1 MNRQIIVNNTC
12 GEKRIAILD
21 DKKLAELHVMHSE
34 ESSCLSNIYSGI
46 IRRVL
51 PGMQSAFVEFG
62 GSRTGFIHVNDLKTN
77 ITYEEYQKNM
87 ESDDNDRE
95 SEPEQASEPAPAAE
109 STKMPDITELAKE
122 GQRIIVQVVKE
133 PIGQKGAKLTT
144 HISLAGRFCVLL
156 PTILHIGVSRKI
168 NDREKRE
175 ELKNFG
181 LKVQKKGFGIILRT
195 LSAETDIKI
204 IEKEVVFLIK
214 KWNTI
219 TSDFKKGKGA
229 ALICPALDPMLDFIQ
244 NTKMEDLTEVVVDN
258 KNDEKAVRDYFAFYN
273 ENPDDKVKFYD
284 LPYPIFDY
292 YSIEPEITTL
302 LKKKIWLKSGGFL
315 IIEQTEA
322 LTVID
327 VNTGKFVGKGDL
339 ESTVFKTNC
348 EAAEEIAYHMRL
360 RNLAGIIIV
369 DFIDMRNQ
377 INKKKVIAKLE
388 KELEKDSAKCNV
400 FYFTRL
406 GLIQITRKRT
416 TESNISS
423 LTESCPYCSGNGII
437 RSRGTVAFQILREI
451 KKQVK
456 LYSSR
461 VITVAAHPDTAFAL
475 EHTYAEE
482 LEELKRELRISLTI
496 ETNNSFHREHFQ
508 IDGK

>member
-1 MNRQIIVNNTC
+1 MNRQIIVNNTY
-12 GEKRIAILD
+12 GEKRIAILEER
-21 DKKLAELHVMHSE
+21 KLVELHVIHSG
-34 ESSCLSNIYSGI
+34 ESNCLSNIYSGI

-62 GSRTGFIHVNDLKTN
+62 GTRNGFIHANDLRHD

-87 ESDDNDRE
+87 ESDDSDDD
-95 SEPEQASEPAPAAE
+95 EQENQQAE
-109 STKMPDITELAKE
+109 AQTNRRFSDITRYAKD
-122 GQRIIVQVVKE
+122 GDRILVQVVKE

-144 HISLAGRFCVLL
+144 HISLAGRYCVLL
-156 PTILHIGVSRKI
+156 PTIPHIGISRKI
-168 NDREKRE
+168 GDREKRD
-175 ELKNFG
+175 ELKEFG
-181 LKVQKKGFGIILRT
+181 LKVQKKGYGIILRT
-195 LSAETDIKI
+195 LAAETEIKT

-214 KWNTI
+214 KWISIQNT
-219 TSDFKKGKGA
+219 FQKGKGT
-229 ALICPALDPMLDFIQ
+229 ALIEPALDPMLDFVQ
-244 NTKMEDLTEVVVDN
+244 NTGMDELSEIVVDN
-258 KNDEKAVRDYFAFYN
+258 RNDEKAVRDYFAFYG

-292 YSIEPEITTL
+292 YSIEPEVAKLI
-302 LKKKIWLKSGGFL
+302 KKKIWLKSGGFL

-339 ESTVFKTNC
+339 ESTVVKTNC

-360 RNLAGIIIV
+360 RNLAGIIVV

-377 INKKKVIAKLE
+377 LNKKKVIAKLE
-388 KELEKDSAKCNV
+388 HELEKDSAKCTV

-423 LTESCPYCSGNGII
+423 LSEPCPYCSGNGII
-437 RSRGTVAFQILREI
+437 LSRDTVTFQIFREI
-451 KKQVK
+451 KKHVR
-456 LYSSR
+456 LYGSR
-461 VITVAAHPDTAFAL
+461 VLTVHAHPDTIFAI
-475 EHTYAEE
+475 EQIHSDE
-482 LEELKRELRISLTI
+482 LEKLKKELRISIKT
-496 ETNNSFHREHFQ
+496 ESDNSLHRESFSVE
-508 IDGK
+508 GK

>member
-1 MNRQIIVNNTC
+1 MNRQIIVNNTY
-12 GEKRIAILD
+12 GEKRIAILEER
-21 DKKLAELHVMHSE
+21 KLVELHVIHSG
-34 ESSCLSNIYSGI
+34 ESNCLSNIYSGI

-62 GSRTGFIHVNDLKTN
+62 GTRNGFIHANDLRHD

-87 ESDDNDRE
+87 ESDDSDDD
-95 SEPEQASEPAPAAE
+95 EQENQQAE
-109 STKMPDITELAKE
+109 AQTNRRFSDITRYAKD
-122 GQRIIVQVVKE
+122 GDRILVQVVKE

-144 HISLAGRFCVLL
+144 HISLAGRYCVLL
-156 PTILHIGVSRKI
+156 PTIPHIGISRKI
-168 NDREKRE
+168 GDREKRD
-175 ELKNFG
+175 ELKEFG
-181 LKVQKKGFGIILRT
+181 LKVQKKGYGIILRT
-195 LSAETDIKI
+195 LAAETEIKT

-214 KWNTI
+214 KWISIQNT
-219 TSDFKKGKGA
+219 FQKGKGT
-229 ALICPALDPMLDFIQ
+229 ALIEPALDPMLDFVQ
-244 NTKMEDLTEVVVDN
+244 NTGMDELSEIVVDN
-258 KNDEKAVRDYFAFYN
+258 RNDEKAVRDYFAFYG

-292 YSIEPEITTL
+292 YSIEPEVAKLI
-302 LKKKIWLKSGGFL
+302 KKKIWLKSGGFL

-339 ESTVFKTNC
+339 ESTVVKTNC

-360 RNLAGIIIV
+360 RNLAGIIVV

-377 INKKKVIAKLE
+377 ANKKKVIAKLE
-388 KELEKDSAKCNV
+388 HELEKDSAKCTV

-423 LTESCPYCSGNGII
+423 LSEPCPYCSGNGII
-437 RSRGTVAFQILREI
+437 LSRDTVTFQIFREI
-451 KKQVK
+451 KKHVR
-456 LYSSR
+456 LYGSR
-461 VITVAAHPDTAFAL
+461 VLTVHAHPDTIFAI
-475 EHTYAEE
+475 EQIHSDE
-482 LEELKRELRISLTI
+482 LEKLKKELRISIKT
-496 ETNNSFHREHFQ
+496 ESDNSLHRESFSVE
-508 IDGK
+508 GK

>member
-12 GEKRIAILD
+12 GEKRIAILED
-21 DKKLAELHVMHSE
+21 RKLVELHVMHSE
-34 ESSCLSNIYSGI
+34 EGNCLSNIYSGI

-62 GSRTGFIHVNDLKTN
+62 GTRTGFIHANDLKLD
-77 ITYEEYQKNM
+77 ITYEEYQKNL
-87 ESDDNDRE
+87 EGDEDEDSNRE
-95 SEPEQASEPAPAAE
+95 DQPSETQSEPRRF
-109 STKMPDITELAKE
+109 PDITEYAKE
-122 GQRIIVQVVKE
+122 GNRILVQVIKE

-144 HISLAGRFCVLL
+144 HISLAGRYCVLL
-156 PTILHIGVSRKI
+156 PTITHIGVSRKI
-168 NDREKRE
+168 NDREKRD
-175 ELKNFG
+175 ELKEFG

-195 LSAETDIKI
+195 LAAETDIKT

-214 KWNTI
+214 KWISIQNT
-219 TSDFKKGKGA
+219 FQKGKGT
-229 ALICPALDPMLDFIQ
+229 ALIEPALDPMLEFVQ
-244 NTKMEDLTEVVVDN
+244 NTGMNELSEIVVDN
-258 KNDEKAVRDYFAFYN
+258 RNDEKAVRDYFAFYG

-292 YSIEPEITTL
+292 YSIEPEVAKL
-302 LKKKIWLKSGGFL
+302 VKKKIWLKSGGFL

-339 ESTVFKTNC
+339 ESTVVKTNC
-348 EAAEEIAYHMRL
+348 EAAEEIAYHLRL
-360 RNLAGIIIV
+360 RNLAGIIVV

-377 INKKKVIAKLE
+377 ANKKKVIVKLE
-388 KELEKDSAKCNV
+388 HELEKDSAKCTV

-423 LTESCPYCSGNGII
+423 LTEPCPYCSGNGII
-437 RSRGTVAFQILREI
+437 RSKETVTFQIFREI
-451 KKQVK
+451 KKYVRLYGSKILTVK
-456 LYSSR
+456 
-461 VITVAAHPDTAFAL
+461 AHPDTLFAMG
-475 EHTYAEE
+475 HIYADE
-482 LEELKRELRISLTI
+482 LEKLKKELKISINT
-496 ETNNSFHREHFQ
+496 ESDNSLHRESFSVE
-508 IDGK
+508 GK